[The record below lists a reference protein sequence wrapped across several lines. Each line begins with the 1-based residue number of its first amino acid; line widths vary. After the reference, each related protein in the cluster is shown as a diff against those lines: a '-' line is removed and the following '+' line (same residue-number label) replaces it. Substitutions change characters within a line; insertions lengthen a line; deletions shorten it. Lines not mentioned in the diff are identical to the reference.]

1 MAISKRYD
9 ISGNPAVYRPG
20 DGFGNQPYYRTSR
33 EEVWPIRRAV
43 WFWIGLSAIGWTIFA
58 ALVS

>member
-9 ISGNPAVYRPG
+9 ISCNPAVYRPV
-20 DGFGNQPYYRTSR
+20 DGFSNQSYYRNSR

-43 WFWIGLSAIGWTIFA
+43 WFWIGLSAVGWTTFA
-58 ALVS
+58 GLVS